1 MPDRAT
7 RPRLP
12 TVGHPAPDVTLHD
25 TAGAPVRLAELW
37 AAAPRALVL
46 VFLRHFG

>member
-1 MPDRAT
+1 MPHRAI

-12 TVGHPAPDVTLHD
+12 TVGQPAPDVMLHD

-37 AAAPRALVL
+37 TATPRALVL